1 MCIGIG
7 HYALKVG
14 RMLFERYCAG
24 RFNTNPKSEAYAAGI
39 ELNELN
45 HRSHDD
51 DTEDTVTLNTPR
63 VTPEWRKYSIWP
75 LLRVPFS
82 WKVDL
87 PRAILVS
94 LELGVGLSLMLV
106 AMTFNIGYFI
116 AICCGGLVGSL
127 LFGRYLV

>member
-45 HRSHDD
+45 HRFPDD
-51 DTEDTVTLNTPR
+51 DAEDTVTLHTPR
-63 VTPEWRKYSIWP
+63 VTSEKSSIWP

-87 PRAILVS
+87 PRAIFVS
-94 LELGVGLSLMLV
+94 LEFGVGLSLMLV
-106 AMTFNIGYFI
+106 AMTFNIGYFL
-116 AICCGGLVGSL
+116 AICCGSLVGSL
-127 LFGRYLV
+127 LFGRYAT